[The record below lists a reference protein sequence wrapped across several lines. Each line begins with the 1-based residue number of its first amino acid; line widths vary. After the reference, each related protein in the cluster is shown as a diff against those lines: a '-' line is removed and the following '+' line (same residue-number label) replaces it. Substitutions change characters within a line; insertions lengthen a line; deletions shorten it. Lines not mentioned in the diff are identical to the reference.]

1 MRIQFE
7 VQTFERG
14 VNGEC
19 SAHVELGGETM
30 CEIGYGDI
38 KKVVKRLQ
46 HNVGVLISWAIKRDR
61 NSRQCIVGTNEGTI
75 LILQWR
81 TTGWEI
87 LTAGPGRDGH
97 GYYIGNKWK
106 TYDEAHAGLLE
117 YAKNFDGVKWEC

>member
-19 SAHVELGGETM
+19 SAHLDINRECM
-30 CEIGYGDI
+30 CAIGYGNI
-38 KKVVKRLQ
+38 KKVVKKLEHDVAVR
-46 HNVGVLISWAIKRDR
+46 VGQAIRADR
-61 NSRQCIVGTNEGTI
+61 NFKQIVVGTNEGTI

-81 TTGWEI
+81 LDGWSI
-87 LTAGPGRDGH
+87 LLTGPGRENQGA
-97 GYYIGNKWK
+97 YIGAWK